1 MISFSRIIRKPLWC
15 NIHGNSLWHVTCQP
29 LIINASFDWL
39 FSLSW
44 SEITGEVRSES
55 LKNKIKLTLWIN
67 YLSWASFSSKLVS
80 NRNQTQMKTKIL
92 MNYLNEMVT
101 TLMLTLTP
109 PNKQSIGDFAA
120 MKVLSKD
127 LKCGT
132 DLKRQYWQ
140 SRVIKSTQTSS
151 KGEKRLS

>member
-1 MISFSRIIRKPLWC
+1 MISFSRIIRKPLLC
-15 NIHGNSLWHVTCQP
+15 NIHGNSLWHVTCQS

-55 LKNKIKLTLWIN
+55 LKNKIKITLWIN

-92 MNYLNEMVT
+92 MNYWNEMVT
-101 TLMLTLTP
+101 TLMTLTP
-109 PNKQSIGDFAA
+109 PNKQSNGDFAA

-127 LKCGT
+127 LKCGA
-132 DLKRQYWQ
+132 DLKRQCRR

-151 KGEKRLS
+151 KEEKRLS